1 MNNYQLSKPALLT
14 ICVLFLAGCGSM
26 QGTVVIGG
34 RDQAPSVK
42 TRINAPFKSVP
53 KSDRIPPTQKPYRIN
68 GKTYYPLPSARG
80 YVETGIASWY
90 GSKFHGRKTSNGET
104 YNMWAT
110 TAAHKTLPMNTHL
123 LVENLENG
131 KEMTVRI
138 NDRGPFVKGRIIDM
152 SKTGA
157 TRLGFIG
164 NGTTKIRIT
173 ALAESTT
180 YRSGEVVTE
189 RFKEYPDFQ
198 HGEFY
203 VQIGAFGDENN
214 ARRLKERM
222 LGWGRKAVIRKFD
235 RGDMIFFRVQ
245 IRAGDTLAGAEKVEK
260 VMSES
265 GFPGA
270 FVVAR

>member
-1 MNNYQLSKPALLT
+1 MKNIYHPTLL
-14 ICVLFLAGCGSM
+14 ILPLFFLIFTGCSSM
-26 QGTVVIGG
+26 QGTVVISS
-34 RDQAPSVK
+34 DQGASVK
-42 TRINAPFKSVP
+42 TRVAAPFKNVP
-53 KSDRIPPTQKPYRIN
+53 KSDRIPPTQKPYRID
-68 GKTYYPLPSARG
+68 GRTYYPLPTAKG

-104 YNMWAT
+104 YDMMGG
-110 TAAHKTLPMNTHL
+110 TAAHKTLPMNTYL
-123 LVENLENG
+123 LVQNLENG

-157 TRLGFIG
+157 TRLEFIG
-164 NGTTKIRIT
+164 QGTAKVRIT

-180 YRSGEVVTE
+180 YKHGEIVTE

-198 HGEFY
+198 SGEFY

-214 ARRLKERM
+214 AIRLKERM
-222 LGWGRKAVIRKFD
+222 LGWGRKSVIRKFD
-235 RGDMIFFRVQ
+235 RGDMIFYRVQ
-245 IRAGDTLAGAEKVEK
+245 VRAGITLDGAEQVEK
-260 VMSES
+260 VLSES

-270 FVVAR
+270 FVVAQ